1 LISRDAPWDQ
11 DETNKFRLSL
21 EKINNNYQ
29 KLKDLEKK
37 REIKSPKTN
46 SRLALTT
53 GLTIN

>member
-1 LISRDAPWDQ
+1 LISRDAPWEQ

-46 SRLALTT
+46 SRLALTG